1 MSTQFDTMPIT
12 HSTRITRPMSTGAF
26 ALSDHLTSRAYLPP
40 RNSLRE
46 GAVCV
51 TSFVY
56 RSCTAGGVA
65 WPGLAAAS
73 HAVLD
78 ALHAPAASANASDG
92 RACDDAAVFIVQS
105 GATGA
110 TVGDVQQLVY
120 SHGARSLFSSK
131 AVGLVVSGRDPRE
144 SAADLAAL
152 RRSVREMGAYVVGG
166 GMVLDEKTVDVD
178 LDSTGPRFRDVA
190 IASSLSLLGRRVATL
205 ARAGRALRVC

>member
-12 HSTRITRPMSTGAF
+12 HSTRITRPMPTGAF

-40 RNSLRE
+40 RNPLRE

-56 RSCTAGGVA
+56 RSRTAGGVA

-78 ALHAPAASANASDG
+78 ALHGASAKASDG
-92 RACDDAAVFIVQS
+92 RVCDDAAVFIVQS

-110 TVGDVQQLVY
+110 TVDDVRHLVY
-120 SHGARSLFSSK
+120 SHGARSLFSSR

-152 RRSVREMGAYVVGG
+152 KRSIREMGAYVVGG

-178 LDSTGPRFRDVA
+178 LGSTGPRFRDVA
-190 IASSLSLLGRRVATL
+190 LASSLSLLGRRVATL
-205 ARAGRALRVC
+205 ARAGRTLRVC